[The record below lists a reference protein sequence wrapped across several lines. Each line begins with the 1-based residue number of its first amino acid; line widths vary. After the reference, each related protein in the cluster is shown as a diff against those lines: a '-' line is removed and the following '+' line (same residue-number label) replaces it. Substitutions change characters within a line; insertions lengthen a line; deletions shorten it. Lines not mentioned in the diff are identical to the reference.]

1 MKQRELIELV
11 QQHHPNMGYKE
22 IRLALNRAQNDY
34 CARTELIKTVYN
46 QTSVAGRRYYEL
58 DDNIL
63 KITSVQI
70 NDVTIPRLQGNPIID
85 DDEYDGEDGLGAG
98 TSSSNDRYWYIDGD
112 KLGVVEKI
120 VGVSTRD
127 GKQSDYQSISAVKEI
142 RVIAVCRDDD
152 FTATLTETGNIPVQF
167 QDGLVFNSIA
177 ELMLHQGSASFN
189 ADLAQLFESKYMSV
203 IKEAKKYAR
212 DGKVHS
218 GSAIIRPQEF

>member
-1 MKQRELIELV
+1 MTQKQIIELI
-11 QQHHPNMGYKE
+11 QQHHPMAGETE
-22 IRLALNRAQNDY
+22 IRLTLNRAKDDFCAKTEIITNAWTQNS
-34 CARTELIKTVYN
+34 T
-46 QTSVAGRRYYEL
+46 AGKRYYEL
-58 DDNIL
+58 DNKIL
-63 KITSVQI
+63 RIKEVQI
-70 NDVTIPRLQGNPIID
+70 NDVSIPRLIGKPIID
-85 DDEYDGEDGLGAG
+85 DDEYDGAPGLTSGS
-98 TSSSNDRYWYIDGD
+98 SSSNDRFWYIDGD

-167 QDGLVFNSIA
+167 QDGLVFKSIS